1 MRTLCAASGSVWTSC
16 HVSSCWSW
24 WLEET
29 WRASW
34 DRTGHG
40 LYVSAT
46 HRSIVPFCALHS
58 LTLCHFQGQTSS
70 LSMRELLQMARDIAF
85 GCRYL
90 EENHFIH
97 RFTLTAWK
105 NEKHSIICRT
115 GRITAYCKAASCDR
129 FLFYFPPPEI
139 LLLETASSP
148 VLDQR
153 GLPKLV
159 TLAWHE
165 TFTGL

>member
-34 DRTGHG
+34 DRTGHE
-40 LYVSAT
+40 LYVSVT
-46 HRSIVPFCALHS
+46 HPSIVCFCALPS
-58 LTLCHFQGQTSS
+58 LKLCHFQGQTCS

-97 RFTLTAWK
+97 RFTPTAWK
-105 NEKHSIICRT
+105 DEKNDIICRT
-115 GRITAYCKAASCDR
+115 GRIVVYCRAASCDR
-129 FLFYFPPPEI
+129 FFFFPEI
-139 LLLETASSP
+139 LLLEIACSP
-148 VLDQR
+148 VLDQT

>member
-1 MRTLCAASGSVWTSC
+1 M
-16 HVSSCWSW
+16 
-24 WLEET
+24 
-29 WRASW
+29 
-34 DRTGHG
+34 
-40 LYVSAT
+40 LYVSVT
-46 HRSIVPFCALHS
+46 HPSVLHFCTLHS
-58 LTLCHFQGQTSS
+58 LKLCCFQGQTSS

-97 RFTLTAWK
+97 RFIPTALK
-105 NEKHSIICRT
+105 DGENYIICRT
-115 GRITAYCKAASCDR
+115 GRIIVKLHFVTDS
-129 FLFYFPPPEI
+129 FLFPEI
-139 LLLETASSP
+139 LLLEIACSP